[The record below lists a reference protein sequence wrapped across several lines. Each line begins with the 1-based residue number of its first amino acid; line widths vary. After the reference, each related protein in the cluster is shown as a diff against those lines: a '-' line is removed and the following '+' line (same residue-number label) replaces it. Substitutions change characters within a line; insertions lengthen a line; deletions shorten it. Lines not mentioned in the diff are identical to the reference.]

1 MKNNFLEIK
10 GVDFTIGGKTK
21 VENASFVIENE
32 ISEDPIGKYTPV
44 SFSFDT

>member
-21 VENASFVIENE
+21 VENASFVIEMKE
-32 ISEDPIGKYTPV
+32 KLYVFWVPQV
-44 SFSFDT
+44 